1 MDDYKLMNTPEH
13 PVETSEFLVAFEP
26 RRLAEVF
33 ITIFSLARVSL
44 NNYNNKHS
52 QEVYHNDFPESYED

>member
-13 PVETSEFLVAFEP
+13 PVEGSEGLIAFEP
-26 RRLAEVF
+26 KFLAGVF
-33 ITIFSLARVSL
+33 ITIFSIARVSL

-52 QEVYHNDFPESYED
+52 QEDFHNDFPESYKD

>member
-1 MDDYKLMNTPEH
+1 MHND
-13 PVETSEFLVAFEP
+13 SEFLVAFEP
-26 RRLAEVF
+26 RYLAEVF
-33 ITIFSLARVSL
+33 ITIFSIARVSL